1 MVASVSTQQDAVII
15 IWVLAP
21 DVDPGS
27 VLAVLNASNSPYKQF
42 RQFQY
47 QVLVEVTL
55 HEHRSQPSKLTLL
68 IPGSLPLQ

>member
-1 MVASVSTQQDAVII
+1 MVASVSTHQDAVII

-27 VLAVLNASNSPYKQF
+27 VHAVLNASNSPYKQF

-55 HEHRSQPSKLTLL
+55 NEHRNQPSELTLL